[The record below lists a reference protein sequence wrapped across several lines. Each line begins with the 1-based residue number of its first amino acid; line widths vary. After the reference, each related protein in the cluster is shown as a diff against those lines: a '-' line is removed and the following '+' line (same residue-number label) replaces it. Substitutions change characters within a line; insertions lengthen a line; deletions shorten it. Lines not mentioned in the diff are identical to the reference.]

1 MSLNRNVAHF
11 LIALISV
18 LIISGCQS
26 TKPEWYSKPKVDND
40 EYIYA
45 VAQARTLSHA
55 KKIAVNNIN
64 EKLWTQVESSFYMR
78 DTMRETNGSGF
89 SNSLVDNK
97 VNTKTESLTLNGI
110 EYLQME
116 ENDLGAFV
124 EVKIQKSL
132 VTQQLIREI
141 EEINRKAQ
149 REITALK
156 HEDRLLWWLDN
167 RTAYQ
172 MQHDASVRIAMLAPL
187 IPDYKADVSS
197 IEKLVVTH
205 EEVSSQINIRLSSD
219 RESSKAVQL
228 LGNQLSQFNIA
239 TSTSKKKNQTHILKV
254 DSERRRNKVGDAF
267 ISTLVS
273 NIKVVNMKSKTVS
286 RSEIISTGNS
296 VTNYKYADEGAARH
310 FDEQVKEQGI
320 WTALGLIK

>member
-1 MSLNRNVAHF
+1 MFSNIKKLLVF
-11 LIALISV
+11 SV
-18 LIISGCQS
+18 VVGLLLTTGCQS
-26 TKPEWYSKPKVDND
+26 TKPTWYSKPQVDTN

-78 DTMRETNGSGF
+78 ETARETNGVGF
-89 SNSLVDNK
+89 SNSLIDNK

-116 ENDLGAFV
+116 ESELGAFV
-124 EVKIQKSL
+124 EVRVKKAL

-141 EEINRKAQ
+141 NEMNNNSEAKLV
-149 REITALK
+149 ALQHQDK
-156 HEDRLLWWLDN
+156 LLWWLDN
-167 RTAYQ
+167 RSAYQ
-172 MQHDASVRIAMLAPL
+172 LQHKVSVRTAMLAPL
-187 IPDYKADVSS
+187 EPRYQVDTRS
-197 IEKLVVTH
+197 IDKLLAAH
-205 EEVSSQINIRLSSD
+205 KNISSQINIRLSYD
-219 RESSKAVQL
+219 RNSKKATQL
-228 LGNQLSQFNIA
+228 LGKQLSEFNIA
-239 TSTSKKKNQTHILKV
+239 TSTSKRINQTHVLHV

-267 ISTLVS
+267 ISTLISDV
-273 NIKVVNMKSKTVS
+273 KVINMKAKTIS

-296 VTNYKYADEGAARH
+296 VTSFKYADEGAARH
-310 FDEQVKEQGI
+310 LNEQVKEKGI

>member
-1 MSLNRNVAHF
+1 MSFNRNVFHF
-11 LIALISV
+11 LIVLISV

-26 TKPEWYSKPKVDND
+26 TKPEWYSKPQVDND
-40 EYIYA
+40 QYIYS

-78 DTMRETNGSGF
+78 DTVRETNGSGF

-116 ENDLGAFV
+116 ESDLGAFV
-124 EVKIQKSL
+124 EVKIKKSL
-132 VTQQLIREI
+132 VTQQLLREI
-141 EEINRKAQ
+141 EDINRKAQ
-149 REITALK
+149 REIAALK
-156 HEDRLLWWLDN
+156 HEDKLLWWLDN

-187 IPDYKADVSS
+187 KPNYQADVSS
-197 IEKLVVTH
+197 IEKLIVTH
-205 EEVSSQINIRLSSD
+205 ETVSSQINIRLSSD

-228 LGNQLSQFNIA
+228 LGNQLSEFNIA

-273 NIKVVNMKSKTVS
+273 NIKVVNMNSNTVS

-296 VTNYKYADEGAARH
+296 VTNYTYADEGAARH
-310 FDEQVKEQGI
+310 FDEQVKEKGI

>member
-1 MSLNRNVAHF
+1 MSFNRNVFHF
-11 LIALISV
+11 LIILISV

-26 TKPEWYSKPKVDND
+26 TKPEWYLKPQVDND
-40 EYIYA
+40 QYIYS

-78 DTMRETNGSGF
+78 DTVRETNGSGF

-124 EVKIQKSL
+124 EVKIKKSL
-132 VTQQLIREI
+132 VTQQLLREI
-141 EEINRKAQ
+141 EDINRKAQ
-149 REITALK
+149 REIAALK
-156 HEDRLLWWLDN
+156 HEDKLLWWLDN

-187 IPDYKADVSS
+187 KPNYQADVSS
-197 IEKLVVTH
+197 IEKLIVTH
-205 EEVSSQINIRLSSD
+205 ETVSSQINIRLSSD

-228 LGNQLSQFNIA
+228 LGNQLSEFNIA

-273 NIKVVNMKSKTVS
+273 NIKVVNMNSNTVS

-296 VTNYKYADEGAARH
+296 VTNYTYADEGAARH
-310 FDEQVKEQGI
+310 FDEQVKEKGI

>member
-1 MSLNRNVAHF
+1 MFSNIKKLLVF
-11 LIALISV
+11 SV
-18 LIISGCQS
+18 VVGLLFTTGCQS
-26 TKPEWYSKPKVDND
+26 TKPVWYLKPQVDTN

-78 DTMRETNGSGF
+78 ETARETNGTGF

-116 ENDLGAFV
+116 ESELGTFV
-124 EVKIQKSL
+124 EVRVKKNL

-141 EEINRKAQ
+141 KEMNRSSEAKLV
-149 REITALK
+149 ALEHQDK
-156 HEDRLLWWLDN
+156 LLWWLDN
-167 RTAYQ
+167 RSAYQ
-172 MQHDASVRIAMLAPL
+172 LQHKVSVRTAMLAPL
-187 IPDYKADVSS
+187 ESGYQVDTRS
-197 IEKLVVTH
+197 IDKLIATH
-205 EEVSSQINIRLSSD
+205 KNISSQINIRLSYD
-219 RESSKAVQL
+219 RNSQKATQL
-228 LGNQLSQFNIA
+228 LGKQLSEFNIA
-239 TSTSKKKNQTHILKV
+239 TSTSKRRNQTHVLHV

-267 ISTLVS
+267 ISTLISDV
-273 NIKVVNMKSKTVS
+273 KVINMKAKTIS

-296 VTNYKYADEGAARH
+296 VTSFKYADEGAARH
-310 FDEQVKEQGI
+310 LNEQVKEKGI

>member
-1 MSLNRNVAHF
+1 MFTNLKRYLAIFVF
-11 LIALISV
+11 FALI
-18 LIISGCQS
+18 LTTGCQS
-26 TKPEWYSKPKVDND
+26 TKPTWYSKPQADTN

-78 DTMRETNGSGF
+78 ETARETNGTGF

-110 EYLQME
+110 EYAHME

-124 EVKIQKSL
+124 EVKIKKSL

-141 EEINRKAQ
+141 QDFNRKSQ
-149 REITALK
+149 REIAALQ
-156 HEDRLLWWLDN
+156 HEDKLLWWLDN
-167 RTAYQ
+167 HNSYQ
-172 MQHDASVRIAMLAPL
+172 MQHEVSVRIAMLSSLKPS
-187 IPDYKADVSS
+187 YQVDVSS
-197 IEKLVVTH
+197 IEQLVITH
-205 EEVSSQINIRLSSD
+205 EKVSSEINIRLSSD
-219 RESSKAVQL
+219 RESRKAVQL
-228 LGNQLSQFNIA
+228 LGNQLSGFNIA
-239 TSTSKKKNQTHILKV
+239 TSISKNKNQTHILKV
-254 DSERRRNKVGDAF
+254 ASERRRNKVGDAF

-273 NIKVVNMKSKTVS
+273 NVEVVNMKSKTVS

-296 VTNYKYADEGAARH
+296 VTSYKYADEGAARH

>member
-1 MSLNRNVAHF
+1 MFTNIKKTIVLFVF
-11 LIALISV
+11 FGIAFTT
-18 LIISGCQS
+18 GCQS
-26 TKPEWYSKPKVDND
+26 TKPTWYSKPQADTN

-78 DTMRETNGSGF
+78 ETARDTNGTGF

-110 EYLQME
+110 EYVQME
-116 ENDLGAFV
+116 ENALGAFV
-124 EVKIQKSL
+124 EVKIKKNL

-141 EEINRKAQ
+141 QDINRKAQ
-149 REITALK
+149 REIAALK
-156 HEDRLLWWLDN
+156 HEDKLLWWLDN
-167 RTAYQ
+167 RNAHQTQ
-172 MQHDASVRIAMLAPL
+172 QDASVRIAMLSPL
-187 IPDYKADVSS
+187 NPTYQADISS
-197 IEKLVVTH
+197 IEQLVVTH
-205 EEVSSQINIRLSSD
+205 QKVSSEINIRLSSD

-228 LGNQLSQFNIA
+228 LGNQLSVFNIA

-273 NIKVVNMKSKTVS
+273 NIKVVNMNSKTVS

-296 VTNYKYADEGAARH
+296 VTNYTYADEGAARH
-310 FDEQVKEQGI
+310 FDEQVKEKGI
-320 WTALGLIK
+320 WAALGLIK

>member
-1 MSLNRNVAHF
+1 MFSNIKKLLV
-11 LIALISV
+11 LSV
-18 LIISGCQS
+18 VVGLLFTTGCQS
-26 TKPEWYSKPKVDND
+26 TKPAWYSKPQVDTN

-78 DTMRETNGSGF
+78 ETARETNGTGF

-116 ENDLGAFV
+116 ESELGAFV
-124 EVKIQKSL
+124 EVRVKKAL
-132 VTQQLIREI
+132 VIQQLIREI
-141 EEINRKAQ
+141 NEMNSNSEAKLV
-149 REITALK
+149 ALQHQDK
-156 HEDRLLWWLDN
+156 LLWWLDN
-167 RTAYQ
+167 RSASQ
-172 MQHDASVRIAMLAPL
+172 LQHKVSVRTAMLAPL
-187 IPDYKADVSS
+187 EPGYQVDTRS
-197 IEKLVVTH
+197 IDKLIATH
-205 EEVSSQINIRLSSD
+205 KNISSQINIRLSYD
-219 RESSKAVQL
+219 RNSQKATQL
-228 LGNQLSQFNIA
+228 LGKQLSEFNIA
-239 TSTSKKKNQTHILKV
+239 TSTSKRRNQTHVLHV

-267 ISTLVS
+267 ISTLISDV
-273 NIKVVNMKSKTVS
+273 KVINMKAKTIS

-296 VTNYKYADEGAARH
+296 VTSFKYADEGAARH
-310 FDEQVKEQGI
+310 FNEQVKEKGI

>member
-1 MSLNRNVAHF
+1 M
-11 LIALISV
+11 LISM

-26 TKPEWYSKPKVDND
+26 TKPEWYSNPKFDND

-78 DTMRETNGSGF
+78 DTVRETNGSGF

-124 EVKIQKSL
+124 EVKIKKNL

-141 EEINRKAQ
+141 EGINRKAQ
-149 REITALK
+149 REIAALK
-156 HEDRLLWWLDN
+156 HEDKLLWWLDN

-172 MQHDASVRIAMLAPL
+172 IQHDASVRIAMLAPL
-187 IPDYKADVSS
+187 KPNYQADVSS
-197 IEKLVVTH
+197 IEKLVVMH
-205 EEVSSQINIRLSSD
+205 EIVSSKINIRLSSD

-228 LGNQLSQFNIA
+228 LGNQISEFNIA
-239 TSTSKKKNQTHILKV
+239 TSTSKKENQTHILKV

-273 NIKVVNMKSKTVS
+273 NIKVVNMNSKTIS

-310 FDEQVKEQGI
+310 LDEQVKEQGV

>member
-1 MSLNRNVAHF
+1 MFTNIKKTIVLFVF
-11 LIALISV
+11 FGIAFTT
-18 LIISGCQS
+18 GCQS
-26 TKPEWYSKPKVDND
+26 TKPTWYSKPQADTN

-78 DTMRETNGSGF
+78 ETARETNGTGF

-110 EYLQME
+110 EYVQME

-124 EVKIQKSL
+124 EVKIKKSL

-141 EEINRKAQ
+141 QDIERKSQ
-149 REITALK
+149 REIVALQ
-156 HEDRLLWWLDN
+156 HEDKLLWWLDN
-167 RTAYQ
+167 RNVYQ
-172 MQHDASVRIAMLAPL
+172 TKQDASVRIAMLSPL
-187 IPDYKADVSS
+187 KPAYQADISS
-197 IEKLVVTH
+197 IEQLVVIH
-205 EEVSSQINIRLSSD
+205 QKVSSEINIRLSSD

-228 LGNQLSQFNIA
+228 LGNQLSVFNIA
-239 TSTSKKKNQTHILKV
+239 TSTSNQKIQTHILKV
-254 DSERRRNKVGDAF
+254 NSERRRNKVGDAF
-267 ISTLVS
+267 ISTLISDV
-273 NIKVVNMKSKTVS
+273 KVINMKAKTIS

-296 VTNYKYADEGAARH
+296 VTSFKYADEGAARH
-310 FDEQVKEQGI
+310 LNEQVKEKGI

>member
-1 MSLNRNVAHF
+1 MFSNIKKLLVF
-11 LIALISV
+11 SV
-18 LIISGCQS
+18 VVGLLFTTGCQS
-26 TKPEWYSKPKVDND
+26 TKPTWYSKPQVDTN

-78 DTMRETNGSGF
+78 ETVRETNGAGF

-116 ENDLGAFV
+116 ESELGAFV
-124 EVKIQKSL
+124 EVRVKKAL

-141 EEINRKAQ
+141 NEMNSNSEAKLV
-149 REITALK
+149 ALQHQDK
-156 HEDRLLWWLDN
+156 LLWWLDN
-167 RTAYQ
+167 RSASQ
-172 MQHDASVRIAMLAPL
+172 LQHKVSVRTAMLAPL
-187 IPDYKADVSS
+187 EPGYQVDTRS
-197 IEKLVVTH
+197 IDKLIATH
-205 EEVSSQINIRLSSD
+205 KNISSQINIRLSYD
-219 RESSKAVQL
+219 RNSQKATQL
-228 LGNQLSQFNIA
+228 LGKQLSEFNIA
-239 TSTSKKKNQTHILKV
+239 TSTSKRRNQTHVLHV

-267 ISTLVS
+267 ISTLISDV
-273 NIKVVNMKSKTVS
+273 KVINMKAKTIS

-296 VTNYKYADEGAARH
+296 VTSFKYADEGAARH
-310 FDEQVKEQGI
+310 LNEQVKEKGI